1 MGGAK
6 DTKAHFG
13 RRSFTLQFE
22 SAHLI
27 MPAMKRSYAS
37 LLASYLKTFPCVA
50 LFGVRQCGKTTLLQT
65 LPAGWK
71 LFDLERRADH
81 AVMARDPDAF
91 FRINMRQV
99 ALDEAQ
105 VVPEIFPALRVA
117 IDERRAEKGR
127 FVITGSSSPALL
139 RSVAESLA
147 GRVGIIEMAPF
158 SWEEVTETTG
168 RDSFLR
174 RLQDRKAS
182 PPDLID
188 GLKPRGELA
197 RAHEFWFRG
206 GFPEPWLNP
215 GDEFRLRW
223 VEQYIQTYL
232 FRDVKRLFPGLD
244 DLRFRRFLE
253 MLGGLS
259 GRVLNYAEVAR
270 ALAVSQ
276 PTARDYFDI
285 AHGTFLWR
293 AIPAYTRDVVKRV
306 VKHPKGYL
314 RDSGLLHALLHIP
327 DGDALM
333 SHPQMGVSWEGM
345 VVEEILRQLSALGVA
360 HDHAHYRTGAG
371 AEVDLVLEG
380 NFGRVAVEIKHN
392 STVGGRDLRSLRDFM
407 TEHKARLGLVVNN
420 DVVARQYEEDLIG
433 LPFTWL

>member
-1 MGGAK
+1 
-6 DTKAHFG
+6 
-13 RRSFTLQFE
+13 
-22 SAHLI
+22 
-27 MPAMKRSYAS
+27 MKRGYAS
-37 LLASYLKTFPCVA
+37 LLQSYLKTFPCVA
-50 LFGVRQCGKTTLLQT
+50 LLGVRQCGKTTLLQT

-71 LFDLERRADH
+71 QFDLERRADH
-81 AVMARDPDAF
+81 AVITRDPDAF
-91 FRINMRQV
+91 FRINPRQV

-105 VVPEIFPALRVA
+105 VSAEIFPALRVA
-117 IDERRAEKGR
+117 IDEHRTEKGR

-182 PPDLID
+182 PADLIE
-188 GLKPRGELA
+188 GLKPRGGLA

-206 GFPEPWLNP
+206 GFPEPWVNP
-215 GDEFRLRW
+215 GEEFRLRW

-232 FRDVKRLFPGLD
+232 YRDVKRLFPGLD
-244 DLRFRRFLE
+244 DVRFRRFLE

-270 ALAVSQ
+270 ALGVSQ
-276 PTARDYFDI
+276 PTVRDYFDI

-314 RDSGLLHALLHIP
+314 RDSGLLHALLRIP
-327 DGDALM
+327 DGDALL
-333 SHPQMGVSWEGM
+333 SHPQMGASWEGM

-360 HDHAHYRTGAG
+360 QDQAYYRTGAG
-371 AEVDLVLEG
+371 AEVDLVVEG
-380 NFGRVAVEIKHN
+380 NFGRVAVEIKHT
-392 STVGGRDLRSLRDFM
+392 SAVVGRDLRNLREFV
-407 TEHKARLGLVVNN
+407 TEHKARLGVVINN
-420 DVVARQYEEDLIG
+420 DVLARRYEEDLVG

>member
-1 MGGAK
+1 
-6 DTKAHFG
+6 
-13 RRSFTLQFE
+13 
-22 SAHLI
+22 
-27 MPAMKRSYAS
+27 MKRSYAA
-37 LLASYLKTFPCVA
+37 LLQSYLKTFPCVA
-50 LFGVRQCGKTTLLQT
+50 LLGVRQCGKTTLLQT

-71 LFDLERRADH
+71 RVDLERRADH
-81 AVMARDPDAF
+81 SIVSRDPDAF
-91 FRINMRQV
+91 FRVNPRHV

-105 VVPEIFPALRVA
+105 VLPDVFPALRVA

-127 FVITGSSSPALL
+127 FVITGSSSPSLL
-139 RSVAESLA
+139 RSVSESLA
-147 GRVGIIEMAPF
+147 GRVGIIEMAPL
-158 SWEEVTETTG
+158 SWEEVTETTR

-182 PPDLID
+182 PEDLIE

-197 RAHEFWFRG
+197 QAHEFWFRG

-215 GDEFRLRW
+215 GDEFRTRW

-244 DLRFRRFLE
+244 DVRFRRFLE

-259 GRVLNYAEVAR
+259 GRVLNYADVAR

-306 VKHPKGYL
+306 VKHPKGNL
-314 RDSGLLHALLHIP
+314 RDSGLLHALLRIP
-327 DGDALM
+327 DGDALL
-333 SHPQMGVSWEGM
+333 SHPQMGASWEGM
-345 VVEEILRQLSALGVA
+345 VIEEVLRRLAALGVA
-360 HDHAHYRTGAG
+360 YDYAHYRTGAG
-371 AEVDLVLEG
+371 AEVDLVVEG
-380 NFGRVAVEIKHN
+380 PFGRVAVEIKHT
-392 STVGGRDLRSLRDFM
+392 STVSGRELRSLRDFV
-407 TEHKARLGLVVNN
+407 TGQKARLGVVINN
-420 DVVARQYEEDLIG
+420 DVMARRYEEDLIG

>member
-1 MGGAK
+1 
-6 DTKAHFG
+6 
-13 RRSFTLQFE
+13 
-22 SAHLI
+22 
-27 MPAMKRSYAS
+27 MKRSYAA
-37 LLASYLKTFPCVA
+37 LLQSYLKTFPCVA
-50 LFGVRQCGKTTLLQT
+50 LLGVRQCGKTTLLQT

-71 LFDLERRADH
+71 RVDLERRADH
-81 AVMARDPDAF
+81 SIVSRDPDAF
-91 FRINMRQV
+91 FRMNPRHV

-105 VVPEIFPALRVA
+105 VLPDVFPALRVA

-127 FVITGSSSPALL
+127 FVITGSSSPALV
-139 RSVAESLA
+139 RSVSESLA
-147 GRVGIIEMAPF
+147 GRVGIIEMAPL
-158 SWEEVTETTG
+158 SWEEVTETTR

-182 PPDLID
+182 PEDLIE

-197 RAHEFWFRG
+197 QAHEFWFRG

-215 GDEFRLRW
+215 GDEFRTRW

-244 DLRFRRFLE
+244 DVRFRRFLE

-259 GRVLNYAEVAR
+259 GRVLNYADVAR

-314 RDSGLLHALLHIP
+314 RDSGLLHALLRIP
-327 DGDALM
+327 DGDALL
-333 SHPQMGVSWEGM
+333 SHPQMGASWEGM
-345 VVEEILRQLSALGVA
+345 VIEEVLRRLAALGVA
-360 HDHAHYRTGAG
+360 YDYAHYRTGAG
-371 AEVDLVLEG
+371 AEVDLVVEG
-380 NFGRVAVEIKHN
+380 PFGRVAVEIKHT
-392 STVGGRDLRSLRDFM
+392 STVSGRELRSLRDFV
-407 TEHKARLGLVVNN
+407 TGQKARLGVVINN
-420 DVVARQYEEDLIG
+420 DVMARRYEEDLIG

>member
-1 MGGAK
+1 M
-6 DTKAHFG
+6 
-13 RRSFTLQFE
+13 LC
-22 SAHLI
+22 
-27 MPAMKRSYAS
+27 MKRSYAA
-37 LLASYLKTFPCVA
+37 LLQSYLKTFPCVA
-50 LFGVRQCGKTTLLQT
+50 LLGVRQCGKTTLLQT

-71 LFDLERRADH
+71 RVDLERRADH
-81 AVMARDPDAF
+81 AIVSRDPDAF
-91 FRINMRQV
+91 FRVNPRHV

-105 VVPEIFPALRVA
+105 VLPDVFPALRVA

-139 RSVAESLA
+139 RSVSESLA
-147 GRVGIIEMAPF
+147 GRVGVIEMAPF
-158 SWEEVTETTG
+158 SWEEVTETTR

-182 PPDLID
+182 PEDLIE

-197 RAHEFWFRG
+197 QAHAFWFRG

-215 GDEFRLRW
+215 GDEFRTRW

-244 DLRFRRFLE
+244 DVRFRRFLE

-259 GRVLNYAEVAR
+259 GRVLNYADVAR

-276 PTARDYFDI
+276 PTARDYFEI

-293 AIPAYTRDVVKRV
+293 AIPAYTRNVVKRV
-306 VKHPKGYL
+306 VKHPKGYV
-314 RDSGLLHALLHIP
+314 RDSGLLHALLRIP
-327 DGDALM
+327 DGDALL
-333 SHPQMGVSWEGM
+333 SHPQMGASWEGM
-345 VVEEILRQLSALGVA
+345 VTEEVLRRLAALGVA
-360 HDHAHYRTGAG
+360 HDYAHYRTGAG
-371 AEVDLVLEG
+371 AEVDLVVEG
-380 NFGRVAVEIKHN
+380 HFGRVAVEIKHT
-392 STVGGRDLRSLRDFM
+392 STVSGRDLRSVRDFV
-407 TEHKARLGLVVNN
+407 TQQKARLGVVINN
-420 DVVARQYEEDLIG
+420 DVVARRYEEDLIG

>member
-1 MGGAK
+1 MFA
-6 DTKAHFG
+6 
-13 RRSFTLQFE
+13 TLA
-22 SAHLI
+22 SALQNETSCLI
-27 MPAMKRSYAS
+27 MFAMKRSCAS
-37 LLASYLKTFPCVA
+37 LLESYLRTFPCVA
-50 LFGVRQCGKTTLLQT
+50 LLGVRQCGKTTLLQT
-65 LPAGWK
+65 LPAAWK
-71 LFDLERRADH
+71 HFDLERRADH
-81 AVMARDPDAF
+81 AVISRDPDAF
-91 FRINMRQV
+91 FRVNPRQV

-105 VVPEIFPALRVA
+105 VAPEIFPALRVA

-139 RSVAESLA
+139 RSVSESLA
-147 GRVGIIEMAPF
+147 GRVGIIEMSPF
-158 SWEEVTETTG
+158 LWEEVTETTG
-168 RDSFLR
+168 HDSFLR
-174 RLQDRKAS
+174 RWQDRKAS
-182 PPDLID
+182 PAELIA
-188 GLKPRGELA
+188 GLQPRGELA

-215 GDEFRLRW
+215 GDEFRTRW

-244 DLRFRRFLE
+244 DVRFRRFLE

-270 ALAVSQ
+270 ALGVSQ

-314 RDSGLLHALLHIP
+314 RDSGLLHALLRIP
-327 DGDALM
+327 DGDALL
-333 SHPQMGVSWEGM
+333 SHPQMGASWEGM
-345 VVEEILRQLSALGVA
+345 VVEELLRQLSALGVA
-360 HDHAHYRTGAG
+360 HDYAYYRTGAG
-371 AEVDLVLEG
+371 AEVDLVVEG
-380 NFGRVAVEIKHN
+380 KFGRLAVEIKHT
-392 STVGGRDLRSLRDFM
+392 SAVGGRDLQGLRNFV
-407 TEHKARLGLVVNN
+407 TEHKARLGVVINN
-420 DVVARQYEEDLIG
+420 DVLARQYDEDLIG